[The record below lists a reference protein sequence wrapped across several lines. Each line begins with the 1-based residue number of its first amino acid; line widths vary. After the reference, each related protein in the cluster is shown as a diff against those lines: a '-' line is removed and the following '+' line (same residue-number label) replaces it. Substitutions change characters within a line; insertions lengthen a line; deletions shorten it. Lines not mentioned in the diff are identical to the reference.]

1 VATQRLTEIQRTVL
15 TAALVD
21 GDAGSAQLSS
31 RRVRSRTITELQSR
45 GLLYSKNIDGAVG
58 PKPAAEKLMRGLIVT
73 HSAPLKYR
81 GLEIWPDSPPIPQR
95 QFDWQ
100 AYDPNSDGEMLAHG
114 RTLDECKA
122 DVDRY
127 FEEMSA

>member
-1 VATQRLTEIQRTVL
+1 LTSIQSTVL
-15 TAALVD
+15 RAAAER
-21 GDAGSAQLSS
+21 GDAGSADVGS
-31 RRVRSRTITELQSR
+31 RRVRTRAIRELQAR
-45 GLLYSKNIDGAVG
+45 GLLYSENIDLAVEIT
-58 PKPAAEKLMRGLIVT
+58 PAGERLLRADIVT
-73 HSAPLKYR
+73 RSEPLKYR

-122 DVDRY
+122 DVDRH
-127 FEEMSA
+127 FEELAA